1 MSGSKDPKNDL
12 NSELESFRQQWISD
26 LRHKDEPAAASTSSA
41 GPLRPRAPSS
51 SFQHP
56 IPKSGYLP
64 PSGGKKNVP
73 VEDDDEYFQGRSFDE
88 LPAPSGHTL
97 AEGPAQPSGERKL
110 VSALDHFEEA
120 MEKEA
125 QGNMGASLTLYRKA
139 YKLDNGVDKRYREKH
154 FPGGSKPHAISH
166 TSAATASSS
175 TTAAKNSAPS
185 QPGAAKPDEEPAQPL
200 TIPELLAS
208 FAELSIEPSP
218 PEVEGMPQPPCPIA
232 SVPDEILVHVLSDIA
247 IHDIA
252 AFARLSLV
260 CKRLAYLVASEKRIW
275 REVCLGSKFGF
286 SGMRFHWNTNV
297 DWTPL
302 EEQEQE
308 EQADDGTLVSMR
320 ELEARRR
327 AESLAVTHSLT
338 PAVYRSWKA
347 MFRHRPRIRF
357 NGVYISTVNYVRSG
371 QASTNQATWGGAPIH
386 IVTYYRY
393 LRFYR
398 DGSTISLLTVSTPA
412 DVVHH
417 MAKEQLESNRGRDR
431 SHAHSLPSAVMQHG
445 LKGRWRLSS
454 AVDHPDASTL
464 AEQEGDLYVET
475 EGVGSQYVYLMDLSL
490 RSAGKGARNNKLV
503 WRGYHSYNKLT
514 DDLAKFEL
522 KNDKPFF
529 FSRVKS
535 FGFGE

>member
-1 MSGSKDPKNDL
+1 MSGSMNPKKDL

-26 LRHKDEPAAASTSSA
+26 LRSKDEPTAASTSSA
-41 GPLRPRAPSS
+41 GPSRPRAPSS

-56 IPKSGYLP
+56 VSKSSYPP
-64 PSGGKKNVP
+64 PSSGKKNVN

-88 LPAPSGHTL
+88 LPGPSGHTL
-97 AEGPAQPSGERKL
+97 AEGPAHPPGERKL

-125 QGNMGASLTLYRKA
+125 QGNMGDSLTLYRKA

-154 FPGGSKPHAISH
+154 FPGGSKPHGVSH
-166 TSAATASSS
+166 TSAAPASSS
-175 TTAAKNSAPS
+175 TTAAKNAAPS
-185 QPGAAKPDEEPAQPL
+185 QPGAVKPDEEPAQPL
-200 TIPELLAS
+200 SIPELLAS
-208 FAELSIEPSP
+208 FAGLSIEPSP
-218 PEVEGMPQPPCPIA
+218 PAVEGMPQPPCPIA
-232 SVPDEILVHVLSDIA
+232 SVPDEILVHVLSDVA
-247 IHDIA
+247 MHDIA

-297 DWTPL
+297 DWTPR
-302 EEQEQE
+302 EEQE

-357 NGVYISTVNYVRSG
+357 NGVYISTVNYIRSG

-398 DGSTISLLTVSTPA
+398 DGSVISLLTVSSPT

-417 MAKEQLESNRGRDR
+417 MTKELLESNRGRDR
-431 SHAHSLPSAVMQHG
+431 SHAHNLPSAVMQHG

-475 EGVGSQYVYLMDLSL
+475 EGSPSKYIYLMDLSL

-503 WRGYHSYNKLT
+503 WRSFHSYNKLT
-514 DDLAKFEL
+514 DDLAKFQM